1 MSKMIPRGGKNILGG
16 NYYAI
21 YNIIGEIASKLGND
35 VESILNDS
43 SGRSPSGFLKQAY
56 SQSSSR
62 AVYYAPRNPNDG
74 FPPRQNSLKNTDT
87 FGVSVGGIVS
97 SRGFKIH
104 DDVEI
109 KQGNHTSFFGKT
121 KGQSVYPWTWIDE
134 GTTWRNR
141 FSGNPRN
148 INQAFTRDWHAQGYR
163 DIFINKMGS
172 QLRGRGWDVVR

>member
-74 FPPRQNSLKNTDT
+74 FPPRQNRLKNTDT

-97 SRGFKIH
+97 SSR
-104 DDVEI
+104 
-109 KQGNHTSFFGKT
+109 
-121 KGQSVYPWTWIDE
+121 
-134 GTTWRNR
+134 
-141 FSGNPRN
+141 
-148 INQAFTRDWHAQGYR
+148 
-163 DIFINKMGS
+163 
-172 QLRGRGWDVVR
+172 